1 MKSVSAADARLVLAR
16 VHGLSGTEQ
25 RRGKTGVL
33 SVFQKHQCVQ
43 SDPIDVAG
51 RNADLA
57 LQSRVIDYHQQHLTD
72 LLYGERQLFEYFCK
86 MLSVMPVELY
96 PIFKHKMTSFAE
108 RDQVRSFFRKYRKET
123 RIVLRAME
131 KGPVSSREILGM
143 RSLKWGWGHNANLAN
158 IILTRLWV
166 SGRAMISH
174 RDGAVKYYALPSE
187 VIPEKL
193 LNAEPPELGE
203 DRLEMASIIM
213 NASRLVMPGGGPE
226 QWYEVGKTADARRL
240 LIELERRGRSCA
252 IELEGS
258 REKLYV
264 PIEDIEEW
272 DGPKPSEN
280 DYVRFLAPLDSLL
293 WNRRIF
299 ELVYGRAYAWEVYK
313 KPQDRKYGYYCL
325 PLLFDG
331 EYVGLL
337 DPYYQKRDKVLE
349 IRNFHIFD
357 NAVVKESFLDVLN
370 RELRRLCEYLGATK
384 TDVKRCPEWATQAL
398 KVIA

>member
-1 MKSVSAADARLVLAR
+1 
-16 VHGLSGTEQ
+16 
-25 RRGKTGVL
+25 
-33 SVFQKHQCVQ
+33 
-43 SDPIDVAG
+43 
-51 RNADLA
+51 
-57 LQSRVIDYHQQHLTD
+57 
-72 LLYGERQLFEYFCK
+72 
-86 MLSVMPVELY
+86 
-96 PIFKHKMTSFAE
+96 
-108 RDQVRSFFRKYRKET
+108 
-123 RIVLRAME
+123 
-131 KGPVSSREILGM
+131 
-143 RSLKWGWGHNANLAN
+143 
-158 IILTRLWV
+158 
-166 SGRAMISH
+166 
-174 RDGAVKYYALPSE
+174 
-187 VIPEKL
+187 
-193 LNAEPPELGE
+193 
-203 DRLEMASIIM
+203 
-213 NASRLVMPGGGPE
+213 MPGGGPE